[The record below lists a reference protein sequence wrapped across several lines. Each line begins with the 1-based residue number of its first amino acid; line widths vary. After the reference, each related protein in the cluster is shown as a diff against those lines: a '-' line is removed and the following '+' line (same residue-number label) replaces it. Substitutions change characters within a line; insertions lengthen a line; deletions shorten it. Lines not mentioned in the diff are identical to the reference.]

1 MLWRCTRTMN
11 TYCCD
16 SRKISK
22 TSHDSCSRP
31 KSATTLSRGPRALC
45 DKVVNGFWRP
55 ESAKTPTSLLFMLFT
70 WGRCP
75 QRRIAKAECL
85 LHLFLHSTVTHLPQT
100 GNFPHFTTFA
110 PLLRYLYQISSAVHS
125 LFWFSPAAGAVV
137 STEPSIK
144 GSAVTHS
151 DTHGGFAVTESSII
165 HLKNCWTRCQKSQ
178 QHVSLWSG
186 KAISSVTASCPR
198 LARLDMAGREDL
210 CNVRG
215 IG

>member
-1 MLWRCTRTMN
+1 MHKDHEYILLWLQKNQQNKPWQLFQAQIC
-11 TYCCD
+11 YH
-16 SRKISK
+16 IV
-22 TSHDSCSRP
+22 
-31 KSATTLSRGPRALC
+31 PRAKSLVWQSG
-45 DKVVNGFWRP
+45 KWILKAWVSKNPNF
-55 ESAKTPTSLLFMLFT
+55 SALYVIYMGKMPSEENCKGWMPPSPILTQHSHTST
-70 WGRCP
+70 TDC
-75 QRRIAKAECL
+75 
-85 LHLFLHSTVTHLPQT
+85 

-165 HLKNCWTRCQKSQ
+165 HLKNCWTQCQKSQ